1 MTRLLVALT
10 VLLWTLTPLSSK
22 PAADKEIARLWKLAA
37 TPGHLVLIRH
47 ATAPGNGDPAGFDLA
62 NCATQ
67 RLLSEG
73 GRAEARAIG
82 EEFRDNGI
90 PRARVYSSRWCRC
103 HETAQLLSLGTVE
116 PWALLNSFYGTP
128 EKGAAQIAEL
138 RAALLPFDLSS
149 PAVLVTHHTVIASL
163 TGVAVTSGEIVVVK
177 REQDGTL
184 AVAGRIPPPAK

>member
-1 MTRLLVALT
+1 MTRLFVALT
-10 VLLWTLTPLSSK
+10 VLLLSLTPLSSK
-22 PAADKEIARLWKLAA
+22 TATDKEIARLWKLAA
-37 TPGHLVLIRH
+37 TPGHFVLIRH
-47 ATAPGNGDPAGFDLA
+47 ATAPGNGDPAGFDIE

-73 GRAEARAIG
+73 GKAEARSIG
-82 EEFRDNGI
+82 EEFRDNGV

-116 PWALLNSFYGTP
+116 RWPLLDSFHGKP

-149 PAVLVTHHTVIASL
+149 PAVFVTHHTVIASL
-163 TGVAVTSGEIVVVK
+163 VGVSVASGEIVVVK
-177 REQDGTL
+177 REQDGAL
-184 AVAGRIPPPAK
+184 VVAGRIPAPAN